1 MDWVEYS
8 LEGLDDSLLWVLK
21 DWSGGRKVRNVEDA
35 FELAK
40 LYPVWYEASKKR
52 VFIFKDGQRILIKPN
67 NNRAFNRR
75 YYAWLKYLEIPKGRW
90 VLITLTLNRSISKQD
105 AWANI
110 NSWTSSFLK
119 RMRDYLRK
127 VKKASRFSYL
137 WVVEPHRDG
146 YPHVH
151 ILALFPFVDI
161 ERIYAWWKSESGQ
174 LSAFQ
179 GVDVEFI
186 GSSENVREYVVK
198 YLVKGHNRYWD
209 FQKLPDGR
217 VRVRSAT
224 LWMWYFRVKL
234 FGMSRDIRRLKKRA
248 SGVEFV
254 GFTSLGRVWELF
266 YRPFGVSE
274 SVFWSGFID
283 MGGIERSSDWLPYLL
298 GYPVGWY

>member
-8 LEGLDDSLLWVLK
+8 LEDLDESLLWVLK
-21 DWSGGRKVRNVEDA
+21 DWSGGRKVRNVDHA

-52 VFIFKDGQRILIKPN
+52 VFVFRDGRRLFISPN
-67 NNRAFNRR
+67 KNRAFNRR
-75 YYAWLKYLEIPKGRW
+75 YYSWLKHLEIPKGRW

-110 NSWTSSFLK
+110 NGWTSDFLH
-119 RMRDYLRK
+119 RMRVYLRK
-127 VKKASRFSYL
+127 VKGFSRFSYL

-161 ERIYAWWKSESGQ
+161 ERIYSWWKSEGGQ

-186 GSSENVREYVVK
+186 GSSENVREYLIK

-209 FQKLPDGR
+209 FRKLPDGR
-217 VRVRSAT
+217 VRVREAT

-234 FGMSRDIRRLKKRA
+234 FGMSRDIRRPKRA
-248 SGVEFV
+248 SSGVEFV
-254 GFTSLGRVWELF
+254 GFTSLDRVWRLF

-274 SVFWSGFID
+274 DVFWSGFID
-283 MGGIERSSDWLPYLL
+283 MGGIERASFWLPYLVPRSL
-298 GYPVGWY
+298 KRG